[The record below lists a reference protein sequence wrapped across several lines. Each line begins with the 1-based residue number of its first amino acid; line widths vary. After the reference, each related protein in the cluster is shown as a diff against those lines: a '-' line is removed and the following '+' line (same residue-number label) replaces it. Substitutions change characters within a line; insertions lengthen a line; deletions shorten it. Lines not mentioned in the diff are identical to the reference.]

1 MLKSKKVNLRRSEN
15 KMLELELSK
24 LILHFAQCNKSEAKS
39 PRTVSW
45 YTEALT
51 VYTSFLESI
60 GKKPV
65 LGEFSVASVR
75 EFIIAQQTKGLSPF
89 TIQGRVRALKAFS
102 SWLFREGYIEQ
113 NTLTSIKLPKVP
125 VKIIEPLTS
134 ARIDKLISSKNQL
147 TELGSR
153 DVALLITFLDTGLR
167 LSELSNLPLD
177 DAHLEEGYLKVVG
190 KGNKERVV
198 PMGGLSQRL
207 LYRYLFHFR
216 PEPYSPSDNYLFLTL
231 DGRHLTPNAI
241 RLILTRWG
249 KKAGVPHLH
258 AHLCRHSF
266 ATSFLNERCGDVF
279 RLQQILGHTSLEM
292 VRRYVHYAS
301 TQDMMQGH
309 VSSPIDHLDLKQLK
323 GYKIDHQLKVN
334 KKSGKPHEGSDK

>member
-75 EFIIAQQTKGLSPF
+75 ECIIAQQTKGLSPF

-125 VKIIEPLTS
+125 VKIIEPLNPS

-177 DAHLEEGYLKVVG
+177 DAHLEEGYLKVAG
-190 KGNKERVV
+190 KGNEKNVW
-198 PMGGLSQRL
+198 SQWGACPRDF

-241 RLILTRWG
+241 RLILTR
-249 KKAGVPHLH
+249 
-258 AHLCRHSF
+258 
-266 ATSFLNERCGDVF
+266 
-279 RLQQILGHTSLEM
+279 
-292 VRRYVHYAS
+292 
-301 TQDMMQGH
+301 
-309 VSSPIDHLDLKQLK
+309 
-323 GYKIDHQLKVN
+323 
-334 KKSGKPHEGSDK
+334 